1 VNLPLFR
8 GVVDWQRR
16 RRRPEGGRWSLWTAK
31 GSEMDKDSYV
41 YIMASARYGTL
52 YIGVTADLLKR
63 VWQHREGVADGF
75 TKQYRIK
82 QLVWFE
88 THGDITI
95 AIQREKILKKWS
107 RKAKIELIQK
117 ENPYW
122 RDLYPELLG

>member
-1 VNLPLFR
+1 
-8 GVVDWQRR
+8 
-16 RRRPEGGRWSLWTAK
+16 
-31 GSEMDKDSYV
+31 
-41 YIMASARYGTL
+41 
-52 YIGVTADLLKR
+52 
-63 VWQHREGVADGF
+63 VADGF